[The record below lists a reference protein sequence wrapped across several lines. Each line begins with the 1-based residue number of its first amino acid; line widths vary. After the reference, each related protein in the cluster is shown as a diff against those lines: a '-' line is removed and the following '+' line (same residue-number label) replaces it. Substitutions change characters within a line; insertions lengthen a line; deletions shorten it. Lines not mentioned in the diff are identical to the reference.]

1 MIKNFADWL
10 NEEIETDYNVKSP
23 VDIEIITGNV
33 RTNLDPQAEDWMT
46 KSKDLEDYK
55 NLQKDMR
62 KAISED
68 DKQLIEKIIGKAKE
82 TPLFSKEPETIWK
95 RKQIENLEPMRSDAD
110 FNRWVAR
117 YIVNKLGVFI
127 SWSENKKES

>member
-1 MIKNFADWL
+1 MIKNFQDWL
-10 NEEIETDYNVKSP
+10 NEEIETDYKVKSP
-23 VDIEIITGNV
+23 IDVEIITGNV

-46 KSKDLEDYK
+46 KSKDLDDYK
-55 NLQKDMR
+55 EMMKDMR

-68 DKQLIEKIIGKAKE
+68 DAQLIEKIIGKAKE
-82 TPLFSKEPETIWK
+82 TPLFSKEPETVWK
-95 RKQIENLEPMRSDAD
+95 RKQIENMEPMRSDAD

>member
-1 MIKNFADWL
+1 VIKKYIDWI
-10 NEEIETDYNVKSP
+10 NEEIETDYKVKSP

-33 RTNLDPQAEDWMT
+33 RTNLDPQAEDWRSQST
-46 KSKDLEDYK
+46 HLDDYK
-55 NLQKDMR
+55 SLQKDVR

-68 DKQLIEKIIGKAKE
+68 DASKIEKLIGKAKE
-82 TPLFSKEPETIWK
+82 TPLFLKEPETIWK
-95 RKQIENLEPMRSDAD
+95 RKQIENMEPMRSDAD

-127 SWSENKKES
+127 SWCENTKE